1 MGQQISGPGVGLVLP
16 QNLYPS
22 ALLNAPIDAGTNRIG
37 LSPGEELPIP
47 AGNWYVHL
55 GQYCTLEYLDPVT
68 GIWTLGQ
75 TGAWQ
80 GGTMFIKSDGFTVR
94 MANRTGCPL
103 TASVTA
109 PGNGSYL
116 QASTTV
122 TATGGTSTWQP
133 IIGGQFTLA
142 SVTSAGAGYGI
153 APLCIIPAPPAGAN
167 NPNGV
172 GGVPATAFA
181 TIASGT
187 VSTISFSNPGAGYPG
202 PVTITLLPNPTD
214 PNLSTGITMGTAV
227 FTAGGAGSLTAVLCT
242 NPGVAISPAA
252 ITLTVAGA
260 GSGAT
265 CVPNVLQ
272 TVTAGTITG
281 TIVGAFGTVAALL
294 TTTGGAPATG
304 TFTNSPEFNFLAFRP
319 RPAQINFTVTGAG
332 QASSLGPQVGA
343 VIDGGL
349 FLSTP
354 NPVMAVN
361 PFVASGAVGGSV
373 VNTGTLALVMGSRQD
388 FVGIQPAP

>member
-1 MGQQISGPGVGLVLP
+1 MGQQISGPGLGLVLP
-16 QNLYPS
+16 QNLYPT

-37 LSPGEELPIP
+37 LSPGDELPIP
-47 AGNWYVHL
+47 AGNWYIHL

-68 GIWTLGQ
+68 GIWVMGQ

-80 GGTMFIKSDGFTVR
+80 SGTMFIKSDGFTVR
-94 MANRTGCPL
+94 MANRTGCPVS
-103 TASVTA
+103 ASVTA

-116 QASTTV
+116 QTTTTV

-133 IIGGQFTLA
+133 IIGGQFTIA

-153 APLCIIPAPPAGAN
+153 APLVIIPSPPPGAQ

-172 GGVPATAFA
+172 GGVAATAFA

-187 VSTISFSNPGAGYPG
+187 VSTISFTNPGAGYPSA
-202 PVTITLLPNPTD
+202 VTVTLLANPTD
-214 PNLSTGITMGTAV
+214 PNLPTGITLGTAV
-227 FTAGGAGSLTAVLCT
+227 FTPGAAGSLTAVLCT
-242 NPGVAISPAA
+242 NPGVAITPAN

-265 CVPNVLQ
+265 CTPNVLQ
-272 TVTAGTITG
+272 TVTAASVTGAGTAG
-281 TIVGAFGTVAALL
+281 YGTVAALL

-319 RPAQINFTVTGAG
+319 RPAQVNLTVTG
-332 QASSLGPQVGA
+332 LGTLGTQLGSI
-343 VIDGGL
+343 IDGGL
-349 FLSTP
+349 FLAAP
-354 NPVMAVN
+354 NPV
-361 PFVASGAVGGSV
+361 VATGPLAGSLVGA
-373 VNTGTLALVMGSRQD
+373 TFALTMGSRQD